1 MPYDYFEHEADIG
14 IVGIGENLE
23 ESFQEAAKAMFN
35 VMVDIEKI
43 EPKQNIEVKCEAE
56 NVEELLIEWLNAL
69 LAEKDIND
77 MMFSEFKVV
86 IKGKDK
92 PSVISLTG
100 VAKGE
105 KFQAKKHNAKTE
117 VKAATYS
124 QLRVYKKGGK
134 YLAQCVVDV

>member
-43 EPKQNIEVKCEAE
+43 EPRKSIEVECEADNE
-56 NVEELLIEWLNAL
+56 EELLVEWLNAL
-69 LAEKDIND
+69 LTEKDINN
-77 MMFSEFKVV
+77 MVFSEFKVL
-86 IKGKDK
+86 IDGKK
-92 PSVISLTG
+92 LKG

-105 KFQAKKHNAKTE
+105 RFQAKKHNAKTE

-124 QLRVYKKGGK
+124 QLRVYKKSGK